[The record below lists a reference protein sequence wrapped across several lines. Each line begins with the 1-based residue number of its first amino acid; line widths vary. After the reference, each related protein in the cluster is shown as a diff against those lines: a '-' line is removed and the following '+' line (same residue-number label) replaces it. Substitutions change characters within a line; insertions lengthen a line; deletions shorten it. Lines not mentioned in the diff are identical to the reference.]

1 MNGAPSL
8 QLGAIGGCSISA
20 RIDAAARVV
29 WSCMPRFDGD
39 PVFRSLLDSP
49 GGIAPDGACTIGTA
63 RLSARS
69 DTRV

>member
-1 MNGAPSL
+1 
-8 QLGAIGGCSISA
+8 
-20 RIDAAARVV
+20 
-29 WSCMPRFDGD
+29 MPRFDGD